1 MEWAM
6 ESHSKDYWS
15 FWATWLQVVFGQ
27 WNPMELVWNWLV
39 DSLVDDVVCT

>member
-15 FWATWLQVVFGQ
+15 FWATWLHGEGLGNGIQ
-27 WNPMELVWNWLV
+27 WNWLV
-39 DSLVDDVVCT
+39 DPLVDDVVCT